1 MLLINRGMNMKP
13 IEEHKFITTRD
24 VAELLKVN
32 EKMIYTLVSEKGL
45 PATKV
50 TGKWLFPRRMV
61 EEWLELNIENAPVR
75 AAALSS
81 DSGRLLLAGSD
92 DPFFQKTLSLY
103 HSRRS
108 DVVAFF
114 ANVGSMGGLK
124 SLRRGLCHIG
134 VCHLLQDDN
143 EEYNFEFAEQELD
156 KAPVFIN
163 FSKREQGILV
173 ARGNPKKIT
182 KFRDLARHDIQIV
195 NRPLGTGTRLL
206 LDFEIARSDISARQ
220 IKGYEREVS
229 RHIDA
234 GLEIIA
240 GRADAAPAI
249 KAVAGM
255 LDLDFIPL
263 RWERFDLLVSRER
276 FFEKGI
282 QDFLGILQEKEFQ
295 NLAETFEGYDISSS
309 GKMIFPDNM
318 NRKVEL

>member
-1 MLLINRGMNMKP
+1 MKP
-13 IEEHKFITTRD
+13 HTEHKFISTRE

-32 EKMIYTLVSEKGL
+32 EKMVYTLISDKGL

-75 AAALSS
+75 AADLSS

-103 HSRRS
+103 HSRRA
-108 DVVAFF
+108 DTVAFF

-143 EEYNFEFAEQELD
+143 EEYNFDFAAQELD

-173 ARGNPKKIT
+173 ARGNPKNISSIS
-182 KFRDLARHDIQIV
+182 DLAGEDITIV

-220 IKGYEREVS
+220 IKGYDREVS

-249 KAVAGM
+249 RAVAGM
-255 LDLDFIPL
+255 LDLDFVPL
-263 RWERFDLLVSRER
+263 RWERFDLLVNRER
-276 FFEKGI
+276 FFEQGI

-295 NLAETFEGYDISSS
+295 ELADTFVGYDVSSS

-318 NRKVEL
+318 NIKVNE